1 MKLLCAIAFVLIPFA
16 APAQSLDSSLLAAL
30 CADDYFEDSA
40 GQCST
45 IHADKITIE
54 SILEKYGVIIVRDT
68 DDEVAVLRPSDP
80 DDVPVS
86 SIRPR
91 NEGAAVDDSILADD
105 EPTGDATIV
114 ESATSTQVMATEA
127 TLERHDE
134 TIREADEVAITGPN
148 GARHVADSAI
158 ERGEENRTV
167 E

>member
-1 MKLLCAIAFVLIPFA
+1 MNL
-16 APAQSLDSSLLAAL
+16 
-30 CADDYFEDSA
+30 
-40 GQCST
+40 
-45 IHADKITIE
+45 
-54 SILEKYGVIIVRDT
+54 
-68 DDEVAVLRPSDP
+68 
-80 DDVPVS
+80 
-86 SIRPR
+86 
-91 NEGAAVDDSILADD
+91 ILADD